1 MNAAL
6 NRLRD
11 QRGMTLIELLVA
23 TVLSL
28 VVLTVSLGFFSSQ
41 AKSMNAG
48 TGQFALTQN
57 YRLAL
62 GTLASQARAAGTNT
76 AAGQPFL
83 VYAGPDA
90 VAFNADFV
98 SRDPNDLFSVSL
110 DTAAA
115 ATEVEALR
123 KGDRFTLPGTSFA
136 YPDTS
141 YGGAVN
147 SGAETLIFYFTPD
160 TTTTRTDD
168 FVLMRQVNRGT
179 PSVVARNLL
188 RTTGVPFLEYLYPRD
203 NAGSTQTIDRFS
215 GIELAHTAPIHG
227 KRDGARPDTGQA
239 ARIDLIRGVRVNV
252 TATDGVVGARER
264 KRSVSRT
271 ILLTNAG
278 VAALESCG
286 DAPQMGGLLLA
297 TPSAPGLPPTVTLR
311 WPAAVDETG
320 GEQDVLRYVIWKR
333 AAGSTDWGPPFVSV
347 PSGLANYVY
356 DDAQVQPGGSYEYA
370 IAAQDCTPSLS
381 PQSTTSV
388 TLP

>member
-1 MNAAL
+1 M
-6 NRLRD
+6 
-11 QRGMTLIELLVA
+11 
-23 TVLSL
+23 
-28 VVLTVSLGFFSSQ
+28 
-41 AKSMNAG
+41 
-48 TGQFALTQN
+48 
-57 YRLAL
+57 
-62 GTLASQARAAGTNT
+62 
-76 AAGQPFL
+76 
-83 VYAGPDA
+83 YAGPDA

-98 SRDPNDLFSVSL
+98 SADPNELFSVSV

-123 KGDRFTLPGTSFA
+123 KSDRFTLPATTFA

-141 YGGAVN
+141 YGAIN

-160 TTTTRTDD
+160 TSTTRSDD

-188 RTTGVPFLEYLYPRD
+188 RTSGVPFLEYLYPKD
-203 NAGSTQTIDRFS
+203 NAAGTQTVALYS
-215 GIELAHTAPIHG
+215 GIELTHSAPVHG

-239 ARIDLIRGVRVNV
+239 ARIDQIRGVRVNV

-271 ILLTNAG
+271 IVLANAG

-286 DAPQMGGLLLA
+286 DAPQLGVALRA
-297 TPSAPGLPPTVTLR
+297 TPSAPFFPPLVTLT
-311 WPAAVDETG
+311 WQPATDETG

-333 AAGSTDWGPPFVSV
+333 ALGSADWGPPFVSV
-347 PSGLANYVY
+347 PSGLGTYIY
-356 DDAQVQPGGSYEYA
+356 EDAEVAPASSYEYA

-381 PQSTTSV
+381 SRTSTSV